1 MMIVSSN
8 NVETTIEEIYQ
19 YYQPMNHPRIRRP
32 CMIISSFLFMA
43 EAEVTELETFPAF
56 QSPSSVCECLR
67 NITRVCVK
75 SSCVDRKAYTV
86 HGKKGWIS
94 LGSLSK
100 TCTRKAPLGACYGA
114 YLWPWEGGGMESGT
128 KSQFAERDA
137 FCT

>member
-1 MMIVSSN
+1 MIVSSN

-43 EAEVTELETFPAF
+43 EAEVTELETVPAF

-75 SSCVDRKAYTV
+75 SSCVDRKADTV
-86 HGKKGWIS
+86 HG
-94 LGSLSK
+94 
-100 TCTRKAPLGACYGA
+100 
-114 YLWPWEGGGMESGT
+114 
-128 KSQFAERDA
+128 
-137 FCT
+137 